1 MNQRGDV
8 DDLDAW
14 ERSGSSG
21 DPGERRAGGL
31 GERQQGNVPG
41 EHTRGREAG
50 RPS

>member
-1 MNQRGDV
+1 MTLMPGRG
-8 DDLDAW
+8 LEAQGTL
-14 ERSGSSG
+14 ERGG
-21 DPGERRAGGL
+21 RGGGL